1 MMETGT
7 FLQENVQ
14 ENIKK
19 NYIPL
24 KYETSKDSE
33 QFLRFWVRATP
44 TYIILDSKGNE
55 IHRMIGFYKPD
66 DFIKELELARSK
78 VSKSV

>member
-1 MMETGT
+1 MKEI
-7 FLQENVQ
+7 F
-14 ENIKK
+14 KK

-24 KYETSKDSE
+24 EYETSKDSE